1 MRPHVP
7 VWPED
12 KLREFC
18 RAMLRAFPG
27 TVITVRH
34 LQGEEPGQPKKR
46 GRP

>member
-1 MRPHVP
+1 MQSAP

-18 RAMLRAFPG
+18 RAVLRAFPG

-34 LQGEEPGQPKKR
+34 LQGEERRQPNKR
-46 GRP
+46 AQP